1 MHCEYR
7 VGAAETLRIMPTDDD
22 IAAIY
27 GELDP
32 QDELA
37 GVIPK
42 WGDAIMWGELRM
54 TDYSHQ
60 TFRHDWD

>member
-42 WGDAIMWGELRM
+42 WGDAVMW
-54 TDYSHQ
+54 S
-60 TFRHDWD
+60 